1 MGTFSRLLGAIGN
14 FLHIGGP
21 SGPVWNDNAGVVE
34 AKDSTNASY
43 VNVRGADPAVND
55 DLVTLRYLNAHAG
68 GSTTVRIYGVPQ
80 TFTTSLNGPVLM
92 SQFSFDPSI
101 YPATGQTIY
110 LKVVFFCSSASD
122 TCTVTLTNVTDA
134 LLVATL
140 STSLVTP
147 DAQQVVLAVPANLPN
162 SPKQYAIKVQRSGGV
177 ASDSVTVVNC
187 YLEVF
192 Y

>member
-122 TCTVTLTNVTDA
+122 TCT
-134 LLVATL
+134 
-140 STSLVTP
+140 
-147 DAQQVVLAVPANLPN
+147 LAVPANLPN